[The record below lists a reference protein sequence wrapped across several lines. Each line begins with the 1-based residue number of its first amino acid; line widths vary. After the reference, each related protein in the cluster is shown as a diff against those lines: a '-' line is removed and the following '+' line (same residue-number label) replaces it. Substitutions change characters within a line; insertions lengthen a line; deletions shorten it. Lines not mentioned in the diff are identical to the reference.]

1 MKQERLIKTDPKQFF
16 LKAKISIM
24 HKCIKQKQDEL
35 QRSFDPDVL
44 KEEIKE
50 LRYCIKV
57 AENQMLY
64 SG

>member
-1 MKQERLIKTDPKQFF
+1 
-16 LKAKISIM
+16 M

-44 KEEIKE
+44 KKEIKD

-64 SG
+64 SR